1 MNRQLLIL
9 RLLQALIVIQLL
21 VGVLSIFTLDIGR
34 AIAVFGSAA
43 LVYLG
48 ITIIQQLVSIRELL
62 MYSSGQQP
70 VKKEAAPATSILS
83 QLRKNRKE
91 TPQEDAPVR
100 NPRQEPAR
108 EPRQDPRE
116 PRGYAARGQAP
127 QGE

>member
-48 ITIIQQLVSIRELL
+48 ITIIQQLVLIRELL

-70 VKKEAAPATSILS
+70 VRKEAAPATSILS
-83 QLRKNRKE
+83 QLRKNKKE
-91 TPQEDAPVR
+91 TTQDDEPVR
-100 NPRQEPAR
+100 NPRQDVREPVAR
-108 EPRQDPRE
+108 EPRV
-116 PRGYAARGQAP
+116 YATRGQAP
-127 QGE
+127 QSE